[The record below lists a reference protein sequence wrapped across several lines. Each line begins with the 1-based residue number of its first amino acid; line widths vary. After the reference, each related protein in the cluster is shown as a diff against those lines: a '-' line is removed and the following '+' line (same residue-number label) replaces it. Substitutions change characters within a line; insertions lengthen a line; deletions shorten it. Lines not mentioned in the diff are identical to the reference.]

1 MNLKKSFY
9 HHGSRIKS
17 GMTMWALLLLAL
29 VACESSTNQVGGLI
43 GQVNY
48 QTFACLPQDQTFMVR
63 NDNMQ
68 EPQRIQAV
76 MFELGTNKD
85 KFYKISKV
93 VSNGVEYKSMGD
105 IANEIIIP
113 PGGTME
119 VTVTYKPRKV
129 TFTPDTH
136 VTYLDIVLNGPKLG
150 ILQLKLNGTA
160 EKSLPNCGQSN
171 GTEFEVI
178 DMTTYMIHEASFGSN
193 NNKTKLGAEA
203 VEGNFSFELDEAAGT
218 AKMTEEGWPAITIP
232 LPPGQPLPE
241 LKVELLADEYEGT
254 FDGVDL
260 EIPGLVLD
268 IAGLAQ
274 ISGVTLT
281 SKSVDLTTA
290 GGNLKLTGSP
300 LSGTNDITLVL
311 VVELDK
317 STFGLLDED
326 LNHAI
331 FGAEIKLHKK

>member
-1 MNLKKSFY
+1 
-9 HHGSRIKS
+9 
-17 GMTMWALLLLAL
+17 MTMWVLLLLAL

-48 QTFACLPQDQTFMVR
+48 QTFACLPQDQTLMVR

-129 TFTPDTH
+129 TFSPDTH

-160 EKSLPNCGQSN
+160 EKSLPGCGQSS
-171 GTEFEVI
+171 GSEFEVI

-203 VEGNFSFELDEAAGT
+203 VEGNFSFELNEQKGT
-218 AKMTEEGWPAITIP
+218 AKMTEEGWPTVAIP
-232 LPPGQPLPE
+232 LPPGQALSE
-241 LKVELLADEYEGT
+241 LKVDLLVGEYEGT

-260 EIPGLVLD
+260 EIPGLILD
-268 IAGLAQ
+268 IPAIAT
-274 ISGVTLT
+274 IDGVTLT
-281 SKSVDLTTA
+281 SKSVDLTTE
-290 GGNLKLTGSP
+290 GGHLALTGSP
-300 LSGTNDITLVL
+300 LSGANDITLVL
-311 VVELDK
+311 AVELEQT
-317 STFGLLDED
+317 TFPALPED